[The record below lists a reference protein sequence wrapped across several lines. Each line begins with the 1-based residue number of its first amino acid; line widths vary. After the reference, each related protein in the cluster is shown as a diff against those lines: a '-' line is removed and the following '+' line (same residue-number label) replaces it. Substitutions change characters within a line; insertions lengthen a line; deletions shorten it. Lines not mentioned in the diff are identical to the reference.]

1 MSAARAMSAHAKEF
15 RTHPMASTKKT
26 AIVNVMEAAARK
38 AARGLVRDF
47 GEVEQLQVSKKG
59 PADFV
64 TAADIRAEQVLR
76 RELGRARPR
85 FGFLLEEAGEAP
97 GEDEHNRWVVDP
109 LDGTSNFMHGLP
121 HFAISIA
128 HERDGEVLAGVVYEP
143 VHDELFWAEKGIG
156 AYLNDRRIR
165 VSGRSALDQCL
176 FATGLPYKGHDPE
189 PKYFATL
196 EAVLAEAAGVRRFGS
211 AALDLAYVAAGRYD
225 GFWEF
230 GLSRWDIAAGIL
242 LVREAGGMISG
253 IRAKVDPLASGDIL
267 AANAEVHVP
276 LERLLRGA
284 LRS

>member
-1 MSAARAMSAHAKEF
+1 MS
-15 RTHPMASTKKT
+15 STKKT

-64 TAADIRAEQVLR
+64 TAADIKAEGVLR

-109 LDGTSNFMHGLP
+109 LDGTSNFLHGLP

-128 HERDGEVLAGVVYEP
+128 HERDGEILAGVVYEP
-143 VHDELFWAEKGIG
+143 VRDELFWAEKGIG
-156 AYLNDRRIR
+156 AYVNDRRLR

-176 FATGLPYKGHDPE
+176 IATGLPYKGHDPE

-196 EAVLAEAAGVRRFGS
+196 EAVLAETAGVRRFGS

-230 GLSRWDIAAGIL
+230 GLSRWDIAAGII

-253 IRAKVDPLASGDIL
+253 IRAKVDPLETGDIL
-267 AANAEVHVP
+267 AANGEVHVP
-276 LERLLRGA
+276 LERILRAA